1 MSEPVQRQ
9 GGMVLRKK
17 EKCYHFYHQR
27 FKLKKKKKKSSNHKH
42 RVRRVEF
49 KSRP

>member
-1 MSEPVQRQ
+1 MLEPVQRQ

-17 EKCYHFYHQR
+17 EKCYHFYHQMS
-27 FKLKKKKKKSSNHKH
+27 KLKKKSSNHKH

-49 KSRP
+49 KSRL